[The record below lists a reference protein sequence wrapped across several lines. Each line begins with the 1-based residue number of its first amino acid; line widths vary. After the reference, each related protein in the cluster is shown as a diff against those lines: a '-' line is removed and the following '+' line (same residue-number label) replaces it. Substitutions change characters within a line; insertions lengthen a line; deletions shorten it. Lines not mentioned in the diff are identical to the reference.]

1 MCEEHKCKECG
12 KEVIYDKKHKYFPK
26 FCSKECLME
35 YNKKNCQYGKPH
47 YCVICGNLAEF
58 IPSLKRWRKT
68 CGSKECVKK
77 CLQIAQ
83 QIGTKNR
90 VKLNISKEELY
101 EMFINQN
108 KTRKEVAEYF
118 NCSEA
123 NIKKMCRIYNISK
136 NQKDALKN
144 TCKTKLEKYGDPYYT
159 NNDIISKKEVEWLN
173 SISIPNDDYHR
184 QVVLNGYRVDGF
196 NNNIIY
202 EFLGDYWH
210 GNPCLFNPN
219 DFNKHNGKLMKE
231 LYNETFN
238 RFNELKSLGYKIIY
252 IWESDYNKGKEP
264 IEYIN

>member
-1 MCEEHKCKECG
+1 MCEEHKCKYCNNDL
-12 KEVIYDKKHKYFPK
+12 IYDKKHKKYPI
-26 FCSKECLME
+26 FCSIECR
-35 YNKKNCQYGKPH
+35 KNYTRNHNIH
-47 YCVICGNLAEF
+47 YCVICGKKAKYADKCGQWL
-58 IPSLKRWRKT
+58 KT

-144 TCKTKLEKYGDPYYT
+144 TCKTKLEKYGDPYYS

-238 RFNELKSLGYKIIY
+238 RFNKLKSLGYKIIY